1 MFALRISKGAD
12 CHDVGM
18 MNIDV
23 REVVGTRTVSWGR
36 PAAFTEDEA
45 VYAGPLALFLPL
57 AVGLRQPAI
66 TAAAIR
72 E

>member
-1 MFALRISKGAD
+1 
-12 CHDVGM
+12 M
-18 MNIDV
+18 MNIEV